1 LPLPKILSDRS
12 DTTTKKRFLIVLIL
26 LLVGGLLWFF
36 LWRDA
41 RKAPA
46 DRLQVSGNIEVTE
59 VALSFKIAG
68 RVLSRF
74 AAEGERVARDQVVA
88 LLDAA
93 DLEHEVALKKAELA
107 AANAQLAEF
116 QAGFRTEEVA
126 QAKAALAASLAEAQN
141 AKENFERQQRL
152 FRENVIPEKEYDAAV
167 TAHRVAVQALR
178 EAEERLALQERG
190 NRPEQIARAQ
200 AQVDQAEAALASA
213 STRFN
218 YATLRSPLTGIVL
231 TENIEPGEY
240 VQPGTP
246 VITVGNIEEVWLR
259 AYINET
265 DLGRV
270 KVGQEA
276 WLVTDTY
283 SDKQYRGRVT
293 FIASEAEFTP
303 RQVQTD
309 RQRVKL
315 VYRIK
320 ITAPN
325 PQMEL
330 KPGMPAD
337 AIIMLREPSTAKI
350 D

>member
-1 LPLPKILSDRS
+1 MKRNILIIL
-12 DTTTKKRFLIVLIL
+12 TL
-26 LLVGGLLWFF
+26 LLAGGLLWFF
-36 LWRDA
+36 LWKDGHRT
-41 RKAPA
+41 PA
-46 DRLQVSGNIEVTE
+46 DRLQVSGNIEIRE

-68 RVLSRF
+68 RVLSRSV
-74 AAEGERVARDQVVA
+74 AEGDRVARGQVVA

-107 AANAQLAEF
+107 AAMAQLAELE
-116 QAGFRTEEVA
+116 AGFRSEEVA
-126 QAKAALAASLAEAQN
+126 QARAALAAAVAEAEN
-141 AKENFERQQRL
+141 ARENFERQQRL
-152 FRENVIPEKEYDAAV
+152 FHENVIAEKEYDAAV
-167 TAHRVAVQALR
+167 TANRVARQAVR

-190 NRPEQIARAQ
+190 ARPEQIARAR
-200 AQVDQAEAALASA
+200 ALVEQAEASLALAT
-213 STRFN
+213 TRFS
-218 YATLRSPLTGIVL
+218 YTTLRSPLTGIVL
-231 TENIEPGEY
+231 TEIIEPGEY

-246 VITVGNIEEVWLR
+246 VLTVGNLEEVWLR
-259 AYINET
+259 AYISET

-283 SDKQYRGRVT
+283 PDKQYPGRVI
-293 FIASEAEFTP
+293 FIAPEAEFTP
-303 RQVQTD
+303 RQVQTE

-325 PQMEL
+325 PLMEL

-337 AIIMLREPSTAKI
+337 AVITLSS
-350 D
+350 DY